1 MSSSRNAEITSG
13 STAFWPKMPLHLAP
27 TQVHCPRICVLP
39 RRNPEA
45 KTGTRQCR
53 HNGERTLGLSW
64 YPQYF
69 CFSVLTGTL
78 QTELLSVSRINFS
91 EAFQI
96 LVHLKVVRLFVES
109 VLRYGLPANYTGLVI
124 NASKL
129 TYHIHYR
136 SDPSWI
142 FTAGS
147 QVRKEGFQRPSI
159 SVRLPSTAFKPKPGQ
174 EASSERGLCWRI
186 HFFDGPGVLWLC
198 VIRDSLDCVITPS
211 NSPCLLLLIHM
222 DPHMTIK
229 V

>member
-1 MSSSRNAEITSG
+1 MGLPLSDQKCRFNWPPLRFIVREFVYSQDEIQKQRQELDNAGTTEKELWVCPDIL
-13 STAFWPKMPLHLAP
+13 STFASAW
-27 TQVHCPRICVLP
+27 
-39 RRNPEA
+39 
-45 KTGTRQCR
+45 
-53 HNGERTLGLSW
+53 
-64 YPQYF
+64 
-69 CFSVLTGTL
+69 LTGTL

-129 TYHIHYR
+129 KYHIQYR

-186 HFFDGPGVLWLC
+186 HFFDGPGVL
-198 VIRDSLDCVITPS
+198 
-211 NSPCLLLLIHM
+211 
-222 DPHMTIK
+222 
-229 V
+229 